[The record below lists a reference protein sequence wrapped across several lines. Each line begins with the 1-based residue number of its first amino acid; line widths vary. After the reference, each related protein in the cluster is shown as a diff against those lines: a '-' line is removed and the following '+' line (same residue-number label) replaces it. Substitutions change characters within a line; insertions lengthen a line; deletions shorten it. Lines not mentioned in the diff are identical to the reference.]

1 MAHCLFSLEAQESQS
16 STSLCSLMAPVSL
29 SSHLH
34 PLLEAQL
41 SLFSQ
46 LRTSFC
52 CRCLSRA
59 NALHSS
65 SQLLLNQG
73 SLHLLTLLCLSQGS
87 PHLLALC
94 LLALFLFLLGAL
106 VSLTSRLSLLWIPKS
121 LSNHLFRLEALESRA
136 SCLSL
141 LGTQRS
147 RFSHP

>member
-1 MAHCLFSLEAQESQS
+1 MAHCLFSLA
-16 STSLCSLMAPVSL
+16 LVSH

-34 PLLEAQL
+34 PLLEALL

-52 CRCLSRA
+52 CHCLRGA

-65 SQLLLNQG
+65 SQL
-73 SLHLLTLLCLSQGS
+73 CLSQGS
-87 PHLLALC
+87 LHLLALC

-106 VSLTSRLSLLWIPKS
+106 VSLTSHLSLLWIPKS
-121 LSNHLFRLEALESRA
+121 LSNHLFRLEALESY
-136 SCLSL
+136 SSSLSL
-141 LGTQRS
+141 VGTPRS